1 MNKLAALV
9 LKHKAAKHGIPE
21 GQGWMTRAEAARQ
34 LGEPERKV
42 HDLLRDAIAA
52 KDIIVGKFSI
62 WDAAGMRP
70 MPVTCYRIAGEKT
83 STPAPVKAL
92 SANSELEEAIIR
104 IAESRPL
111 RARGLKRYYHQ
122 GKTHGDVAPL
132 AGARIETH
140 GLKCA
145 YFFYSVAPLAGAR
158 IETICA

>member
-104 IAESRPL
+104 IAERRPEL
-111 RARGLKRYYHQ
+111 MPNQIVKLLSKRFRPVANVALVKKILGL
-122 GKTHGDVAPL
+122 
-132 AGARIETH
+132 
-140 GLKCA
+140 
-145 YFFYSVAPLAGAR
+145 
-158 IETICA
+158 